1 VSGELPQPPLGQ
13 GTPLGHRNV
22 AFGEVLILA
31 LSGPAVG
38 SDRDRN
44 GGCGSYSS
52 RFILE
57 IILDNPI
64 AIGWGGV
71 GGASVTPVGT
81 AGPFR
86 AKNAFFWLWRGLRE
100 LLQQIHFGDHS

>member
-1 VSGELPQPPLGQ
+1 
-13 GTPLGHRNV
+13 
-22 AFGEVLILA
+22 LA
-31 LSGPAVG
+31 LEGLAVVPIAIG
-38 SDRDRN
+38 MEVAGAPSNISILGIILDN
-44 GGCGSYSS
+44 WGGSYSN

-71 GGASVTPVGT
+71 GGASATPVGT

-100 LLQQIHFGDHS
+100 LLPNPL